1 VNRAER
7 YGWIAGGIGL
17 SLSLFGWI
25 LEPRVFPHA
34 WLAAFYTWMLWPLGS
49 MAVILAHALTRGR
62 WGEAARPG
70 LLLGVSSLPLLLPA
84 VVPLLCTMP
93 VLYDWARAGAH
104 VPNGF
109 YLNPPAFAARGV
121 LYLLVWFGLALV
133 ILAAERRGRT
143 LRFVAAPGL
152 ILLAVSFSFAVIDL
166 TMSLQDFTSTI
177 YPMTEAASAGLLALA
192 VATLVG
198 LGFGDEKARDD
209 LSKLLLALIVLWTYL
224 DFMQLLI
231 VWESDLA
238 ADGPYYLRRTDGY
251 WDSVMALVEIG
262 RFVVPFFLLLSPRG
276 RRSKRVLGVACI
288 LVVVTA
294 ILRGWWLV
302 LPAAHHA
309 AGRGIGWIDLAAMLA
324 FGGASF
330 AWIARGDGLSVSAMH
345 RPQNV

>member
-1 VNRAER
+1 VSRAER
-7 YGWIAGGIGL
+7 YGWIAGGGGLVL
-17 SLSLFGWI
+17 SLLGWI
-25 LEPRVFPHA
+25 IEPRVFPHA
-34 WLAAFYTWMLWPLGS
+34 WLAAFYTWMLWPVGS
-49 MAVILAHALTRGR
+49 MAVILAHALTGGR

-70 LLLGVSSLPLLLPA
+70 LLIGVSSLPLLLLA

-93 VLYDWARAGAH
+93 VLYDWAQAGAN

-133 ILAAERRGRT
+133 ILATERRGRT
-143 LRFVAAPGL
+143 LRFLAAPGL

-192 VATLVG
+192 IATLIG
-198 LGFGDEKARDD
+198 LGLADEKARDD
-209 LSKLLLALIVLWTYL
+209 LGKLLLALVVLWTYL

-238 ADGPYYLRRTDGY
+238 SDGPWYLRRTDGY
-251 WDSVMALVEIG
+251 WGSVMALTEIG
-262 RFVVPFFLLLSPRG
+262 RFVVPFFLLLSPKG
-276 RRSKRVLGVACI
+276 RRSKRVLGAACL

-302 LPAAHHA
+302 LPAAHYA
-309 AGRGIGWIDLAAMLA
+309 AGRGIGWVDLAAMLA

-330 AWIARGDGLSVSAMH
+330 AWTARGDALSVSAL
-345 RPQNV
+345 RGPQNV